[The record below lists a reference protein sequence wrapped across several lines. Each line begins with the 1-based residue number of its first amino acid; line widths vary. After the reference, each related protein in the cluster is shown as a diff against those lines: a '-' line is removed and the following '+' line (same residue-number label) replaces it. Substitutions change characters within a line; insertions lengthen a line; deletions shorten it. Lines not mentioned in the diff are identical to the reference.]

1 VTGSG
6 ILDCF
11 LTDPGAVSA
20 TALPGLAALLDT
32 GAGIAPEDQ
41 EAIFGEFRQVGT
53 VAKKVEGTRLA
64 LALSRKFIEL
74 HEGSIWVK
82 SPAGLDLHVHDPGA
96 EYWFRSEA

>member
-1 VTGSG
+1 VRPLLGGFAS
-6 ILDCF
+6 C
-11 LTDPGAVSA
+11 AVGP
-20 TALPGLAALLDT
+20 TALPGLAALLVGRNRRT
-32 GAGIAPEDQ
+32 AALAPEDQ

-53 VAKKVEGTRLA
+53 VAKKVEGTRLG